1 MDKSRQEKRG
11 ETETQGMGNGR
22 GYMRKRRETE
32 TQGMG
37 NGRVHEKEERD

>member
-1 MDKSRQEKRG
+1 
-11 ETETQGMGNGR
+11 MGNGR